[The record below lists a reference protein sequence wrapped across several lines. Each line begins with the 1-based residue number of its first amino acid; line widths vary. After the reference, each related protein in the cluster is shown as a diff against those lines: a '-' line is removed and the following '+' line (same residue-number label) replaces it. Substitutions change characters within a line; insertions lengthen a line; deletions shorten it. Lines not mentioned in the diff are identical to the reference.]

1 MLELAI
7 GALVIGIIAWV
18 LGFTGIAGIS
28 FAVAKIIAAIF
39 LVIFLILLVAVF
51 LIV

>member
-1 MLELAI
+1 MLEIAI

-18 LGFTGIAGIS
+18 LGFTGIAGVS

-39 LVIFLILLVAVF
+39 LVLFLILIAMFMLAV
-51 LIV
+51 